1 MTDIDEL
8 FGAFDEAPAT
18 QTPDERGAAR
28 KRSRSEDDAERAPP
42 QPRPAVRVTD
52 PVKEDGVSG
61 GRDDPSKC
69 AQCWCCCCCR
79 CCGADCCG

>member
-42 QPRPAVRVTD
+42 QPRPAVRVTIL
-52 PVKEDGVSG
+52 S
-61 GRDDPSKC
+61 R
-69 AQCWCCCCCR
+69 R
-79 CCGADCCG
+79 TRGAAT

>member
-42 QPRPAVRVTD
+42 QPRPA
-52 PVKEDGVSG
+52 
-61 GRDDPSKC
+61 
-69 AQCWCCCCCR
+69 A
-79 CCGADCCG
+79 

>member
-28 KRSRSEDDAERAPP
+28 KRSRSEDDGAERAPP
-42 QPRPAVRVTD
+42 RRARRGSASPL
-52 PVKEDGVSG
+52 SLIHI
-61 GRDDPSKC
+61 
-69 AQCWCCCCCR
+69 
-79 CCGADCCG
+79 

>member
-18 QTPDERGAAR
+18 ADGRSAAR
-28 KRSRSEDDAERAPP
+28 KRSRSEEDGAERAPP

-52 PVKEDGVSG
+52 PVKEDER
-61 GRDDPSKC
+61 GRNVTSFAAYP
-69 AQCWCCCCCR
+69 
-79 CCGADCCG
+79 AD